1 MKRSR
6 RLLRL
11 LVTALALAFSAIV
24 LATPAWAHAE
34 LVNSTPANGTRLEA
48 APPTVEL
55 TFTES
60 VDLVDGGLRLLDG
73 AGATVATP
81 EPVASGRTVT
91 WPMPSTLGKGAYVVT
106 WRVVSSD
113 GHPVDGAFTFG
124 VGAAPAALP
133 DAVGVASSGRSS
145 SAPAYVVV
153 SRLGGYLALAAFAGV
168 VAFLLWCAGGARNDP
183 TLQRMARTGIVAG
196 ALFALTSLLLQ
207 GPYAAGRPLADLFDP
222 QLVRDTLGT
231 SFGLATVWR
240 IALYGV
246 LAALAWELPAVTG
259 GIRRRLVPVLVA
271 GVAVTI
277 AASGHGAAS
286 GSPVD
291 LAVVA
296 VHALTAAVW
305 VGGLVVLV
313 LVGRSVERRA
323 LLDFSRLAMVSVLA
337 LVATGLLNSLQ
348 HVHAV
353 EQLFLTRYGLLLSA
367 KLALVATAL
376 SVAAVSRRR
385 VGRSESPLLSVRVE
399 ALLTVCVLAVTAV
412 LGTTT
417 PPPTV
422 AASTVAPRPGA
433 TTTVDANRQVTVSLG
448 DGRSALLAVLPATT
462 RGSTLRVLVT
472 TSTGAPTPV
481 RRVEL
486 KLANPARGVAAIPVR
501 LTARGGFWETRY
513 TFPLSGTWKATLT
526 VEDPGQRA
534 VVAAADVAVTP

>member
-6 RLLRL
+6 RLVRL
-11 LVTALALAFSAIV
+11 VLAALALALSGIA

-34 LVNSTPANGTRLEA
+34 LVSSTPASGTRLEA
-48 APPTVEL
+48 PPRSVQL

-60 VDLVDGGLRLLDG
+60 VDLVAGGLRLLDG
-73 AGATVATP
+73 SGRTLATP

-91 WPMPSTLGKGAYVVT
+91 WPMPPSLGRGAYVVT

-133 DAVGVASSGRSS
+133 DTVGAASSGRSS
-145 SAPAYVVV
+145 TAPAYVVLA
-153 SRLGGYLALAAFAGV
+153 RLGGYLALTAIAGV
-168 VAFLLWCAGGARNDP
+168 VAFLLWCAGGARHDP
-183 TLQRMARTGIVAG
+183 ALQRMARAGIAG
-196 ALFALTSLLLQ
+196 GAVFALASLLAQ
-207 GPYAAGRPLADLFDP
+207 GPYAAGRPLADLLDP
-222 QLVRDTLGT
+222 PLVRDTLGT
-231 SFGLATVWR
+231 PFGLATVWR

-246 LAALAWELPAVTG
+246 LAALAWRLPAVTSRV
-259 GIRRRLVPVLVA
+259 RRRLVPVVIA

-291 LAVVA
+291 LAVVS
-296 VHALTAAVW
+296 VHALTGAVW

-323 LLDFSRLAMVSVLA
+323 LLDFSRLAMASVLA
-337 LVATGLLNSLQ
+337 LVATGLLNSIQ

-376 SVAAVSRRR
+376 GAAAVSRRQL
-385 VGRSESPLLSVRVE
+385 GRSRSPLLSVRAE
-399 ALLTVCVLAVTAV
+399 ALLTVSVLAVTAV

-422 AASTVAPRPGA
+422 AASTLGPRPGA
-433 TTTVDANRQVTVSLG
+433 TSALNANRQVTVSLG
-448 DGRSALLAVLPATT
+448 DGRSAVLAVLPATT
-462 RGSTLRVLVT
+462 RGSTLRVLVST
-472 TSTGAPTPV
+472 TDGAPAAV
-481 RRVEL
+481 RRVAL
-486 KLANPARGVAAIPVR
+486 KLANPTRGVGAIPVP
-501 LTARGGFWETRY
+501 LTARGTFWEARY

-526 VEDPGQRA
+526 VEDPSQRA
-534 VVAAADVAVTP
+534 VVAAGDLEVSP

>member
-1 MKRSR
+1 MTRSR
-6 RLLRL
+6 LVRL
-11 LVTALALAFSAIV
+11 VVAALALVFSGIA

-34 LVNSTPANGTRLEA
+34 LVSSTPANGSRLEA
-48 APPTVEL
+48 PPRSVEL

-60 VDLVDGGLRLLDG
+60 VDLVDGGLRLLDA

-91 WPMPSTLGKGAYVVT
+91 WPMPSTLGRGAYVVT

-133 DAVGVASSGRSS
+133 DAAGGASSGRSS
-145 SAPAYVVV
+145 TAPAYVVV
-153 SRLGGYLALAAFAGV
+153 ARLGGYLSLAAFAGV
-168 VAFLLWCAGGARNDP
+168 AAFLLWCAGGARNDP
-183 TLQRMARTGIVAG
+183 TLQRMARAGIVGG
-196 ALFALTSLLLQ
+196 AFFALASLLAQ
-207 GPYAAGRPLADLFDP
+207 GPYAAGRPFLDLVDP

-231 SFGLATVWR
+231 PFGVATVWR
-240 IALYGV
+240 MALYGV
-246 LAALAWELPAVTG
+246 LAAVAWRLPVVTDG
-259 GIRRRLVPVLVA
+259 LRRRIVPVVVG
-271 GVAVTI
+271 GVAVTV
-277 AASGHGAAS
+277 AASGHGAAT

-296 VHALTAAVW
+296 VHAVTAAVW

-313 LVGRSVERRA
+313 LVGRSVERRT

-337 LVATGLLNSLQ
+337 LVATGLLNALQ

-353 EQLFLTRYGLLLSA
+353 EQLFLTRYGALLSA
-367 KLALVATAL
+367 KLALVAAAL
-376 SVAAVSRRR
+376 AAAAVSRRR
-385 VGRSESPLLSVRVE
+385 LGRGESPLLSVRSE
-399 ALLTVCVLAVTAV
+399 ALLTVWVLAVTAV

-422 AASTVAPRPGA
+422 AAAAASPPPGA
-433 TTTVDANRQVTVSLG
+433 TATVDANRQVTISLG
-448 DGRSALLAVLPATT
+448 DGRRALLAVLPATT

-472 TSTGAPTPV
+472 TSTGAPADV
-481 RRVEL
+481 RQVSLR
-486 KLANPARGVAAIPVR
+486 LANPSRNVGAIPVP
-501 LTARGGFWETRY
+501 LVAKGGFWEARY

-526 VEDPGQRA
+526 VEDQSQRA
-534 VVAAADVAVTP
+534 VVAGGDVVVDP

>member
-1 MKRSR
+1 MRRSR

-11 LVTALALAFSAIV
+11 VIATLALAFSGVA
-24 LATPAWAHAE
+24 LAAPGWAHAE
-34 LVNSTPANGTRLEA
+34 LVSSTPANGTRLEA
-48 APPTVEL
+48 PPRTVQL

-73 AGATVATP
+73 AGGTIATP
-81 EPVASGRTVT
+81 EPAASGRTVT
-91 WPMPSTLGKGAYVVT
+91 WPMPSTLGRGSYVVT

-124 VGAAPAALP
+124 VGAAPSALP
-133 DAVGVASSGRSS
+133 DAIGAASSGRSA

-153 SRLGGYLALAAFAGV
+153 ARLGGYLSLAAFAGV
-168 VAFLLWCAGGARNDP
+168 AAFVLWCAGGARNDP
-183 TLQRMARTGIVAG
+183 TLQRMARTGVVGG
-196 ALFALTSLLLQ
+196 ASFALVSLLAQ
-207 GPYAAGRPLADLFDP
+207 GPYAAGRPFLDLFDS

-240 IALYGV
+240 VALYGV
-246 LAALAWELPAVTG
+246 LAALAWRLSAITG
-259 GIRRRLVPVLVA
+259 RVRRRVVPLVVG

-323 LLDFSRLAMVSVLA
+323 LLGFSRLAMVSVLA

-353 EQLFLTRYGLLLSA
+353 EQLFLTRYGALLSA

-376 SVAAVSRRR
+376 VAAAVSRRR
-385 VGRSESPLLSVRVE
+385 VGSNESPIRSVRTE
-399 ALLTVCVLAVTAV
+399 ALLTVWVLAVTAV

-422 AASTVAPRPGA
+422 AASTVSPRPGVTA
-433 TTTVDANRQVTVSLG
+433 RVDANLQVPILLG
-448 DGRSALLAVLPATT
+448 DGRRALLAVLPATT
-462 RGSTLRVLVT
+462 RGSTLRVVVT
-472 TSTGAPTPV
+472 TGTGAPAAV
-481 RRVEL
+481 RRVAL
-486 KLANPARGVAAIPVR
+486 KLANPRRGVGAIPVP
-501 LTARGGFWETRY
+501 LAARGEFWEARY

-526 VEDPGQRA
+526 VEDRNDRA
-534 VVAAADVAVTP
+534 VVAGGDVVVVP

>member
-1 MKRSR
+1 MRRSR
-6 RLLRL
+6 RLVRL
-11 LVTALALAFSAIV
+11 VIATLALAFSGIA
-24 LATPAWAHAE
+24 LAAPAWAHAE
-34 LVNSTPANGTRLEA
+34 LVSSTPANGTRLEA
-48 APPTVEL
+48 PPRSVQL

-73 AGATVATP
+73 AGGRVATP
-81 EPVASGRTVT
+81 EPVAAGRTVT

-124 VGAAPAALP
+124 VGAAPGALP
-133 DAVGVASSGRSS
+133 DAVGAASSGRSS
-145 SAPAYVVV
+145 TAPAYVVV
-153 SRLGGYLALAAFAGV
+153 ARLGGYLSLAAFAGV
-168 VAFLLWCAGGARNDP
+168 AAFVLWCAGGARNDP
-183 TLQRMARTGIVAG
+183 TLQRMARAGIVGG
-196 ALFALTSLLLQ
+196 ASFAFVSLLAQ
-207 GPYAAGRPLADLFDP
+207 GPYAAGRPILDLFDP

-240 IALYGV
+240 MALYGV
-246 LAALAWELPAVTG
+246 LGALAWRLPAVVG
-259 GIRRRLVPVLVA
+259 RVRRRVVPWVLG

-286 GSPVD
+286 GSPVE

-296 VHALTAAVW
+296 VHALIAAVW

-348 HVHAV
+348 HVQAV
-353 EQLFLTRYGLLLSA
+353 EQLFLTRYGALLSA
-367 KLALVATAL
+367 KLALVAAAL
-376 SVAAVSRRR
+376 VAAAVSR
-385 VGRSESPLLSVRVE
+385 GRLGRGESPLLSVRSE
-399 ALLTVCVLAVTAV
+399 ALLTVWVLAVTAV

-422 AASTVAPRPGA
+422 AAATGSPRPGVTA
-433 TTTVDANRQVTVSLG
+433 TADANRQVTIPLG
-448 DGRSALLAVLPATT
+448 DARRALLAVLPATT

-472 TSTGAPTPV
+472 TGTGAPADV
-481 RRVEL
+481 RRVAL
-486 KLANPARGVAAIPVR
+486 KLANPSRGVGAIPVA
-501 LTARGGFWETRY
+501 LAARGGFWEARY
-513 TFPLSGTWKATLT
+513 TFPLSGTWRATLT
-526 VEDPGQRA
+526 VEDRSEKA
-534 VVAAADVAVTP
+534 VVAGGDVVVAP